1 MLKTKAPNVTLS
13 PLQEAQGLLQNDLD
27 KMEHLLWQEFSS
39 KAPLVNKIAEYL
51 MDNPGK
57 GLRSILTFLSA
68 RVCNPEPTSKAI
80 TLAACVE
87 LIHMATLLHDDVID
101 ESDVR
106 RNTPCVRRVWGNQ
119 ASILMGDFLFSRAFE
134 MVMAVESWPL
144 LKILSKTI
152 ASMAEG
158 ELLQM
163 SVQENL
169 EIDED
174 TYFQIIQAKTATL
187 FSAACQGGALVV
199 SASSK
204 ETLAL
209 ESYGYNLGILFQL
222 IDDHLDGDLNDLS
235 FFSHKSVL
243 EKAEF
248 YRQTSLNALEI
259 FPESAEK
266 TILKDLVNFC
276 LHRKS

>member
-1 MLKTKAPNVTLS
+1 
-13 PLQEAQGLLQNDLD
+13 LQYDLD
-27 KMEHLLWQEFSS
+27 KMEHLLRQEVFS
-39 KAPLVNKIAEYL
+39 KIPLVNEIAEYL

-57 GLRSILTFLSA
+57 GLRSMLTFLSA
-68 RVCNPEPTSKAI
+68 RVCNPEPASKVI

-87 LIHMATLLHDDVID
+87 LIHMATLLHDDVVD

-106 RNTPCVRRVWGNQ
+106 RNRPCVHRVWGNQ

-163 SVQENL
+163 SVQEN
-169 EIDED
+169 IDEH

-187 FSAACQGGALVV
+187 FSAACKGGALIV

-222 IDDHLDGDLNDLS
+222 TDDLLDGDLNDFR
-235 FFSHKSVL
+235 FFSHNSVL
-243 EKAEF
+243 EKVEF
-248 YRQTSLNALEI
+248 YRKASLNALEI
-259 FPESAEK
+259 FPESVER
-266 TILKDLVNFC
+266 TMLEDLVNFC